1 MSTSHHGQHHAQKGK
16 NNKGKKPSPPPTYT
30 CIFKELGLANLKH
43 CHKTVTSCNA
53 ACAYCRGMFE
63 QVYHGIISDDQQH
76 WTPFIPLQ
84 MKGEEAINSP
94 VREPEYV
101 KKSDGRNA

>member
-1 MSTSHHGQHHAQKGK
+1 
-16 NNKGKKPSPPPTYT
+16 
-30 CIFKELGLANLKH
+30 
-43 CHKTVTSCNA
+43 
-53 ACAYCRGMFE
+53 MFE

-84 MKGEEAINSP
+84 MKGKEAINSP
-94 VREPEYV
+94 IREPEYV